1 MWTRHHKNRRTGA
14 LIVPALAVCF
24 LTYFGFHAYHGDYG
38 IYAKYRLEDRI
49 VHLER
54 ELAAVE
60 TRRIEIERRGAASS
74 RWHDGAR
81 HARRTRASLPQHGAS
96 RRRDPHAQRA
106 RLINWKSVNY
116 RFHQPS

>member
-38 IYAKYRLEDRI
+38 IYAKYRLEERI

-60 TRRIEIERRGAASS
+60 TRRTELERRVRLLQNGTIERDMLDE
-74 RWHDGAR
+74 HV
-81 HARRTRASLPQHGAS
+81 RRSLNMAHPDDVIIMRSAL
-96 RRRDPHAQRA
+96 D
-106 RLINWKSVNY
+106 
-116 RFHQPS
+116 